1 MWYVYIHGVCVHGV
15 CVHMYIRGMCACLYM
30 GCVYMCFTW
39 CMHMMCIHTHVW
51 HVCTWCVYIC
61 VYTVSLP
68 CVHGMCVH
76 TVCVHM
82 HARGVCMCVRG
93 VYVCACWRCIV
104 HCSFDITAA
113 LSTQPRSPGSR
124 GLSFLMTHRA
134 WRQEMMSLQCAS
146 CVVWDPNP
154 LRISSSHSVNRG
166 RPAPREAE
174 VKVPLHRG

>member
-1 MWYVYIHGVCVHGV
+1 MYIHVVCVYTWCVCTHVYTWDVYMCVHGICVYVFYMMHAHDVYTHSCMACVYLVCVHMCIHGVCALCTWYVCAHGV
-15 CVHMYIRGMCACLYM
+15 CTHACM
-30 GCVYMCFTW
+30 WCV
-39 CMHMMCIHTHVW
+39 
-51 HVCTWCVYIC
+51 HVC
-61 VYTVSLP
+61 
-68 CVHGMCVH
+68 
-76 TVCVHM
+76 VC
-82 HARGVCMCVRG
+82 
-93 VYVCACWRCIV
+93 VCACWRCIV
-104 HCSFDITAA
+104 HCSLDITAA

-124 GLSFLMTHRA
+124 GLSFPMTHRA